1 MPADFEKQS
10 YWRDRFASETS
21 FEWLLAS
28 SEFVSIIEPYLQQL
42 DSSSAH
48 ILNLGSG
55 TSDLQNHLRS
65 RGFHNVSNL
74 DYEPLAAERGRQLEK
89 KAFGDV
95 VMHYATADVT
105 QLGHTGSHLGHRGDG
120 KFDLVIDKSTVD
132 AVSCGG
138 QIAFLRMAQGVRNCL
153 ADNAVW
159 ISLSYS
165 ASRFD
170 DDQLP
175 FDMETIAKVP
185 TPKLRPTD
193 PDVYHWCYLLRPI

>member
-21 FEWLLAS
+21 FEWLLTS
-28 SEFVSIIEPYLQQL
+28 SEFVSIIEPYLQHL

-55 TSDLQNHLRS
+55 TSDLQNHLRR

-74 DYEPLAAERGRQLEK
+74 DYEPLAAERGRQLEE
-89 KAFGDV
+89 KAFGNV
-95 VMHYATADVT
+95 VMHYATADAT
-105 QLGHTGSHLGHRGDG
+105 QLGYTDSRIGHRGDG

-138 QIAFLRMAQGVRNCL
+138 QTALLRMAQGVRKRL
-153 ADNAVW
+153 ADDAVW

-175 FDMETIAKVP
+175 FDIETIAKVP
-185 TPKLRPTD
+185 TPKLQPTD